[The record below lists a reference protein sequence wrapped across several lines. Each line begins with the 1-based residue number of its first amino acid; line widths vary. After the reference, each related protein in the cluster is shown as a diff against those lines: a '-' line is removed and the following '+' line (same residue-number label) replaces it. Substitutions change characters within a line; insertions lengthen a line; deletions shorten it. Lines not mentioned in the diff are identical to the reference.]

1 MSFFF
6 LMWYCSAVLAL
17 GTNLNA
23 CIPYV
28 ITNTSCLIVQMNVL
42 KLVLCITKIAKYKG
56 IFFSDYSVSG

>member
-1 MSFFF
+1 MSFF

-17 GTNLNA
+17 GNNLNA

-28 ITNTSCLIVQMNVL
+28 IANTSCLIVQMNVL
-42 KLVLCITKIAKYKG
+42 KLVLCITKITKYKG